1 MPLNGNG
8 EYTAPTFVND
18 GPPALNASEMNA
30 LAGAAAGA
38 VEFDRVQTL
47 SDAQKAQAI
56 ANMGALGT
64 AAQSLTVQQQ
74 QQAAGNIGAVSTN
87 PQTLSDAKKAQ
98 AAANIGALTTQEQS
112 LSAAQKAQ
120 VITNI
125 GAATK
130 QLLTATLSTEWTGS
144 AAPYTQTVA
153 VTGVQSTDA
162 PVIDL
167 VASET
172 PATAEAELEAYGL
185 IYLITTANGSI
196 TAYASEKPETALTL
210 QLLIVR

>member
-38 VEFDRVQTL
+38 VEFDRAQTL
-47 SDAQKAQAI
+47 SDAQKDQAI

-64 AAQSLTVQQQ
+64 APQSLTVQQQ

-125 GAATK
+125 GAATR

-144 AAPYTQTVA
+144 AAPYTKTVA
-153 VTGVQSTDA
+153 VSGVLGTDA

-167 VASET
+167 AASET

-185 IYLITTANGSI
+185 IYLITTADGSI

>member
-1 MPLNGNG
+1 MPLNANG

-38 VEFDRVQTL
+38 VEFDRAQTL

-64 AAQSLTVQQQ
+64 AAQSLTVPQQ
-74 QQAAGNIGAVSTN
+74 QQAAGNIGAVSVN
-87 PQTLSDAKKAQ
+87 PQGLSTAQKNQ
-98 AAANIGALTTQEQS
+98 AAANIGAVTTQEQT

-120 VITNI
+120 VIANI
-125 GAATK
+125 GAATR

-153 VTGVQSTDA
+153 VAGVLETDA

-167 VASET
+167 AASET
-172 PATAEAELEAYGL
+172 PATAEAELESYGL

-196 TAYASEKPETALTL
+196 TAYASDKPGTALTL